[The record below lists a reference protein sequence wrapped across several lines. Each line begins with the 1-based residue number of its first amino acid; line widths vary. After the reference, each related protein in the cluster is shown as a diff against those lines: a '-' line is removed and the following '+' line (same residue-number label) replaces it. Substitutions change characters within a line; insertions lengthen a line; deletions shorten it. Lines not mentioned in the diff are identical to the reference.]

1 MRVCGKITS
10 SGVDV
15 DYLTL
20 EKYWVPIAALFM
32 NTRPHTVKT

>member
-1 MRVCGKITS
+1 MRVCGKIPF

-20 EKYWVPIAALFM
+20 EEYWVPIGALM
-32 NTRPHTVKT
+32 QNTYPCQP